1 VKLDS
6 EEMIRILEE
15 IIRDPDTNATARCTA
30 IRTLREIPEP
40 ATAVDQFAELDAD
53 VPLRRVRAHRANNS

>member
-1 VKLDS
+1 
-6 EEMIRILEE
+6 MIRVLEE

-40 ATAVDQFAELDAD
+40 PVVDESLYGAD
-53 VPLRRVRAHRANNS
+53 IVLPMTGRARGANKPES

>member
-1 VKLDS
+1 MKLDR

-30 IRTLREIPEP
+30 ANKRL
-40 ATAVDQFAELDAD
+40 TAEQ
-53 VPLRRVRAHRANNS
+53 

>member
-1 VKLDS
+1 MDA

-15 IIRDPDTNATARCTA
+15 IICDPDTNATARCTA

-40 ATAVDQFAELDAD
+40 PAGDAFADLDRD
-53 VPLRRVRAHRANNS
+53 VPLRRRRAPRADNS